1 MYIPAQFEQR
11 DVAAMHAIIS
21 THPLATW
28 VVRDADELI
37 VNHVPFVLDANVGDF
52 GMLRGHVARANP
64 VWQRC
69 ESFESKVIFHG
80 PQAYISP
87 SWYPAKQETGK
98 VVPTWNYIVVHASG
112 TARTSDDRSVLLK
125 HVAALTAV
133 QEPKVG
139 RTWQVSDAPTDYI
152 DGMLRNIVAIEIPI
166 RTLTGKWKIS
176 QHRPRE
182 ESARVVDALHEQ
194 SDTSSHAVAD
204 AMAALLKRA
213 HSGS

>member
-11 DVAAMHAIIS
+11 DVAEMHAMIS

-28 VVRDADELI
+28 VVRDADDLI
-37 VNHVPFVLDANVGDF
+37 VNHVPFVLDANVGEF

-64 VWQRC
+64 VWRC
-69 ESFESKVIFHG
+69 CTNVESKVIFHG

-98 VVPTWNYIVVHASG
+98 VVPTWNYIVVHATG

-125 HVAALTAV
+125 HVSDLTAK
-133 QEPKVG
+133 QEPTVA
-139 RTWQVSDAPTDYI
+139 RSWRVSDAPADYI
-152 DGMLRNIVAIEIPI
+152 EALLRNIVAIEIPI

-182 ESARVVDALHEQ
+182 ESARVVDALREQ
-194 SDTSSHAVAD
+194 SDTSSRAMAD
-204 AMAALLKRA
+204 AMAAALQRA
-213 HSGS
+213 HLGS

>member
-11 DVAAMHAIIS
+11 DVAAMHAIIA
-21 THPLATW
+21 TCPLATW
-28 VVRDADELI
+28 IVRDADDLI
-37 VNHVPFVLDANVGDF
+37 VNHVPFVLEAGAGGF
-52 GMLRGHVARANP
+52 GLLRGHVARANP
-64 VWQRC
+64 VWRC
-69 ESFESKVIFHG
+69 CTNLESKVVFQG

-125 HVAALTAV
+125 HVADLTAR
-133 QEPKVG
+133 QEPKVAS
-139 RTWQVSDAPTDYI
+139 TWQVSDAPTDYI

-176 QHRPRE
+176 QHRPVE
-182 ESARVVDALHEQ
+182 ESARVVRALRER
-194 SDTSSHAVAD
+194 SDTSSHAMAD
-204 AMAALLKRA
+204 AMDATIKRA